1 MNLLK
6 STGTFGFF
14 TIISRLLG
22 YLRDILIAVFL
33 GTGVLAD
40 AFFVAFRIPNT
51 FRRLF
56 SEGTFNAA
64 FVPSYSS
71 EITKGKA
78 KSNKFAND
86 IFNLL
91 FLGLFF
97 LVLII
102 QIFMPAFVSIIAP
115 GFIDDF
121 DKMELAISLTRI
133 TFPFLFFISLASFFS
148 AILNSHNKF
157 AATSAAPIVLNIVLI
172 VILFFSKYLGDELVY
187 YLSYGV
193 SLAGIL
199 QLLFL
204 YKFVIKFYS
213 LKFNFRIAS
222 IKGNNKVKIFFK
234 KLLPSIFS
242 SGVTQINI
250 LVGTI
255 IASFQASAVSYL
267 YYADRIYQIN
277 LAIAGI
283 AIGVVVL
290 PQLSK
295 HIRSKK
301 KDKILLIQNK
311 ALELSL
317 FLSLPASVALLLGS
331 ENIISALFGYGS
343 FSEIAAQNSAK
354 ALYYFALGLPAF
366 SLIKIFS
373 SFFFANHD
381 TKTPF
386 YISLVS
392 VILNIIISVYYFNKI
407 GFVIIPIATSIS
419 SWFNGIFLF
428 IFLKNKNLFKFNNE
442 FIVRFIKI
450 IIASLSMGVFFN
462 FLLIY
467 FQNQLAFDQNLKSF
481 YLILSVVMGLLF
493 YLFVSYWIKAFK
505 ISDFKLNY

>member
-1 MNLLK
+1 MNLIK

-22 YLRDILIAVFL
+22 YLRDILIAIFL

-40 AFFVAFRIPNT
+40 VFFVAFRIPNT

-71 EITKGKA
+71 EIAKGK
-78 KSNKFAND
+78 KQSNKFANN

-97 LVLII
+97 LVFIV
-102 QIFMPAFVSIIAP
+102 QILMPAFVSIIAP
-115 GFIDDF
+115 GFVDDVN
-121 DKMELAISLTRI
+121 KMEIAINLTRI

-157 AATSAAPIVLNIVLI
+157 AVASAAPIILNIILI
-172 VILFFSKYLGDELVY
+172 GILFFSKSLGDELVY

-193 SLAGIL
+193 SLSGIL

-204 YKFVIKFYS
+204 YKFVSKFYS
-213 LKFNFRIAS
+213 LKFNF
-222 IKGNNKVKIFFK
+222 KVKVDNKVKVFFK
-234 KLLPSIFS
+234 KLVPSIFS

-250 LVGTI
+250 LIGTI

-295 HIRSKK
+295 HIQSNK

-317 FLSLPASVALLLGS
+317 FLSLPASVALILGS

-343 FSEIAAQNSAK
+343 FDQVAVQNSSQ

-366 SLIKIFS
+366 SMIKIFS

-392 VILNIIISVYYFNKI
+392 VILNIFISIYFFNEI
-407 GFVIIPIATSIS
+407 GFIIIPIATTIS
-419 SWFNGIFLF
+419 SWFNALLLFL
-428 IFLKNKNLFKFNNE
+428 FLKNNNLFTFNKI

-450 IIASLSMGVFFN
+450 IIASLLMGVFFN
-462 FLLIY
+462 FLLTY
-467 FQNQLAFDQNLKSF
+467 FHNELDFNQNMKSF
-481 YLILSVVMGLLF
+481 YLILSVALCLLF
-493 YLFVSYWIKAFK
+493 YLSISYWIKAFK
-505 ISDFKLNY
+505 TSDITLKY